1 MIASI
6 RFGINVGGLL
16 KNVAIF
22 VFKVDYKTG
31 QTIIEAVDTI
41 KVALM
46 AIGQKGI
53 ADKLVA
59 EWR

>member
-1 MIASI
+1 MNQSI
-6 RFGINVGGLL
+6 RFGVNVGGLF

-22 VFKVDYKTG
+22 VLKVDLKTG
-31 QTIIEAVDTI
+31 QTIIDAVDTI
-41 KVALM
+41 KMALL
-46 AIGQKGI
+46 ATGQKGI